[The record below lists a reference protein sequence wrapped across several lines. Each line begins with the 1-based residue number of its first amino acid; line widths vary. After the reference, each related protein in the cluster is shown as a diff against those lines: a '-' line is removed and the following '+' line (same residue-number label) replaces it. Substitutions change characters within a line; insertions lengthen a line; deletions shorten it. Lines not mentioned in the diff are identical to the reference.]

1 MFWASYGDIDF
12 SITEVV
18 KSGGDQKP
26 RSIQGEAYCERKGVG
41 ALFLHTEFYGQAQ
54 DPLGPRLETSC
65 HGFGSVSIIWVEME
79 IVDPSS
85 SVARL
90 PSLPPV
96 SLGIFW
102 IFQTTVWW
110 GKKSMIFYNILFSMV
125 LKLSGTEP
133 VSNRPLVYPAGWAE
147 VVIFWNTW

>member
-1 MFWASYGDIDF
+1 
-12 SITEVV
+12 
-18 KSGGDQKP
+18 
-26 RSIQGEAYCERKGVG
+26 
-41 ALFLHTEFYGQAQ
+41 
-54 DPLGPRLETSC
+54 
-65 HGFGSVSIIWVEME
+65 ME

-90 PSLPPV
+90 PSLLPV

-110 GKKSMIFYNILFSMV
+110 GKKSMILYNILFSMV

-133 VSNRPLVYPAGWAE
+133 ASNRPLVYPARLSRGSHFLKYLIGRVSSE
-147 VVIFWNTW
+147 VLKRLLENT